1 MPSSIKTKRR
11 QALARWTA
19 LLQQHFPSFS
29 LPQAKGLA
37 LWSIGI
43 VLASSASLHAVALAL
58 ALWLPCK
65 AHSILKR
72 LQEWYLEAAAKKGH
86 GSAGQGFQRRDW
98 DPHAV
103 PPALLRW
110 ILDDWPS
117 RQLVLAL
124 DPTNFGDRFTVLN
137 ISVLYRGCAV
147 SVIWTVVEGGQPEA
161 WEPHWERMLQALADY
176 VPAGWQVLVLTDRGM
191 YSPSLFH
198 CLQQLHWHPFLRIRA
213 QGFYRQMGRQKWL
226 QLQNLHPKNGQTM
239 AFSAQVFKN
248 EEGRLDCTLLAY
260 HGAEYAEPWL
270 IVTDL
275 SAAIAQASWYG
286 LRGWIE
292 QGYKRAK
299 SEGWQLQ
306 RTRITTCARLER
318 LWLAMAVATLWVLE
332 VGGESEVQEQQGQH
346 KAAGEG
352 KKVGEDTPA
361 LPDLEESKSTQPKP
375 AAEQAETLGQAEAKP
390 QRIWSIFSR
399 GWQLLRNAL
408 PMGIVLLASWHP
420 EPWPHHPMA
429 GLPPTPQACANNAEG
444 ARAALPTDSCSMNGS
459 HSHDSS

>member
-1 MPSSIKTKRR
+1 MPSSINTKRR

-19 LLQQHFPSFS
+19 LLRQHLPSFS
-29 LPQAKGLA
+29 RPQATGLA

-43 VLASSASLHAVALAL
+43 VLASSASLHAVTLAL
-58 ALWLPCK
+58 ACWLPFK
-65 AHSILKR
+65 PSSIRRR

-86 GSAGQGFQRRDW
+86 GSAGKGYQRRDW
-98 DPHAV
+98 DPHAT
-103 PPALLRW
+103 PPSLVRW
-110 ILDDWPS
+110 VLDDWPN

-147 SVIWTVVEGGQPEA
+147 PVCWTVVEGGQSEA
-161 WEPHWERMLQALADY
+161 WEPHWERMLAALAKE

-191 YSPSLFH
+191 YSPRLFR

-213 QGFYRQMGRQKWL
+213 QGFYRPLGSQKWL
-226 QLQNLHPKNGQTM
+226 NLEELHPPNGQTQ
-239 AFSAQVFKN
+239 AFPAEIFKN
-248 EEGRLDCTLLAY
+248 DEGRLQGTLVAY

-275 SAAIAQASWYG
+275 AAETAQASWYG

-306 RTRITTCARLER
+306 RTRISDCARLER
-318 LWLAMAVATLWVLE
+318 LWLSMAVATLWVLE
-332 VGGESEVQEQQGQH
+332 VGGAAEVEEQQGRP
-346 KAAGEG
+346 KATAKG

-361 LPDLEESKSTQPKP
+361 LPDLEESAACPQPGAAQEEKP
-375 AAEQAETLGQAEAKP
+375 SQQEVAP
-390 QRIWSIFSR
+390 QRIWSVFSR
-399 GWQLLRNAL
+399 GWNLLRNAL
-408 PMGIVLLASWHP
+408 PVGLLLLGSWHP
-420 EPWPHHPMA
+420 EAWPGRPTTA
-429 GLPPTPQACANNAEG
+429 VPPTEQTCASTAEG
-444 ARAALPTDSCSMNGS
+444 AGAGQPIGGCSMNGS
-459 HSHDSS
+459 HNDDSS